1 MVYWLCWH
9 FDIQLHTKGQNAMKQ
24 VNYILKTYD
33 TKAGDITGALKAA
46 GINVKSVAQ
55 VYTEEVAE
63 AETGEEKNE

>member
-1 MVYWLCWH
+1 
-9 FDIQLHTKGQNAMKQ
+9 MKQ